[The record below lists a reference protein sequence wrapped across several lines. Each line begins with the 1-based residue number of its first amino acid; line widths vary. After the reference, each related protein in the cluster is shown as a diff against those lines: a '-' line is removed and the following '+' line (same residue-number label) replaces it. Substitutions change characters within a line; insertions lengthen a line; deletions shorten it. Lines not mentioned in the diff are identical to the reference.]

1 MEKKFV
7 GDEIGVVGHAP
18 IKIIVK
24 AAGKPVDKCV
34 GAAHW
39 RLGILFDDMIATG
52 GSISRFAEK
61 LRAMGASVIG
71 ALALGKKIS
80 DGYDQKI

>member
-1 MEKKFV
+1 MKQIRFILMSLSLKKV
-7 GDEIGVVGHAP
+7 
-18 IKIIVK
+18 
-24 AAGKPVDKCV
+24 
-34 GAAHW
+34 
-39 RLGILFDDMIATG
+39 LLFDDMIATG

-61 LRAMGASVIG
+61 LKAMGASVIG

>member
-1 MEKKFV
+1 
-7 GDEIGVVGHAP
+7 
-18 IKIIVK
+18 
-24 AAGKPVDKCV
+24 
-34 GAAHW
+34 
-39 RLGILFDDMIATG
+39 MIATG

-61 LRAMGASVIG
+61 LKAMGASVIG